1 MWYHLESN
9 TSESV
14 QSATLS
20 MDAVTALGYIFEGT
34 LHDNLRKII
43 PLHVI
48 IQNASIQHEIGVV
61 REKWNTKKNKSFNIY
76 LFQ

>member
-1 MWYHLESN
+1 
-9 TSESV
+9 
-14 QSATLS
+14 

-61 REKWNTKKNKSFNIY
+61 REMKYKKTTNLSISIYFNRINP
-76 LFQ
+76 LFHLKIFPI

>member
-1 MWYHLESN
+1 
-9 TSESV
+9 
-14 QSATLS
+14 

-61 REKWNTKKNKSFNIY
+61 REK
-76 LFQ
+76 